1 MFSQRTRYVLKILFY
16 LIDMKNSDYMTVEEL
31 SEIIDIPEPYLGK
44 IVGFLAKSGYLTT
57 KKGPHG
63 GAQISERTPS
73 TPIKELLTD
82 LGELPDHS
90 SQEPAGSVEDNLEQ
104 SFLEFCVEGFKD
116 QVLND
121 LTLEDF
127 VRQRIQT
134 TRKKK
139 TDPV

>member
-16 LIDMKNSDYMTVEEL
+16 LIDMRNNDYITVEEL

-63 GAQISERTPS
+63 GVQIADHTPS
-73 TPIKELLTD
+73 TPIKMLLTD
-82 LGELPDHS
+82 LGELPDYTNDGAIGNTK
-90 SQEPAGSVEDNLEQ
+90 ETLEE
-104 SFLEFCVEGFKD
+104 SFQKFCVKGFKE
-116 QVLND
+116 QVLED

-127 VRQRIQT
+127 VSRNVEPS
-134 TRKKK
+134 RKKT